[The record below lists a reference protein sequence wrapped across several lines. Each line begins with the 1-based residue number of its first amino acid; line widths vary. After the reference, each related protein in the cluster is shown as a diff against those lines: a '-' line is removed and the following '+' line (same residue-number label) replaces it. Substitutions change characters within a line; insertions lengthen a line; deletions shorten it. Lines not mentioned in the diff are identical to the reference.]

1 LAQRCAGYRLR
12 RRAALA
18 PDSQHTSEA
27 EVLRVTQSISSAEDV
42 VEYLKAQHETI
53 KQLFIETLDAADTA
67 SREDAFT
74 RLRTLL
80 AVHETAEEMM
90 VHPRVR
96 RKIENGGE
104 VVDARLAEEHDAKE
118 ALAELEKLDIS
129 TADFTKALIHLQAAV
144 LKHAENEETEEFPL
158 LEQQLDEDELQK
170 LTVAVQAA
178 ERIAPTHPHAGV
190 ESGAANFAIGPFV
203 SLLDRARDAIG
214 KAVA

>member
-1 LAQRCAGYRLR
+1 L
-12 RRAALA
+12 
-18 PDSQHTSEA
+18 EA
-27 EVLRVTQSISSAEDV
+27 EVLRVTQSISSAQDV

-53 KQLFIETLDAADTA
+53 KELFVETLDAADTA
-67 SREDAFT
+67 ERERAFT

-96 RKIENGGE
+96 RKIENGDA

-118 ALAELEKLDIS
+118 ALAQLEKMDIG
-129 TADFTKALIHLQAAV
+129 TAEFTKALIHLQAAV
-144 LKHAENEETEEFPL
+144 LAHAENEETEEFPL
-158 LEQQLDEDELQK
+158 LEEQLDEAELQK

-178 ERIAPTHPHAGV
+178 ERIAPTHPHPGV
-190 ESGAANFAIGPFV
+190 ELGVANFALGPFV

-214 KAVA
+214 RAVA

>member
-1 LAQRCAGYRLR
+1 VPGIGCLGAQP
-12 RRAALA
+12 LA
-18 PDSQHTSEA
+18 PSTRHREA
-27 EVLRVTQSISSAEDV
+27 EVLRVTQAISSANDV

-67 SREDAFT
+67 TRERAFT

-96 RKIENGGE
+96 RKIDNGAA

-118 ALAELEKLDIS
+118 ALAELEKMDIS
-129 TADFTKALIHLQAAV
+129 TGDFTKALIHLQTAV

-158 LEQQLDEDELQK
+158 LQEQLDEDELTK
-170 LTVAVQAA
+170 LTVAVRAA

-190 ESGAANFAIGPFV
+190 ETAAANFAVGPFA
-203 SLLDRARDAIG
+203 SLIDRARDAIG
-214 KAVA
+214 RAVA